1 MESTL
6 SINTTATSSSK
17 STTTLAKAKKTLV
30 QCKVCLGSSWVHG
43 NEPAPF
49 PTTTTTP
56 STPSSPIPS
65 SPSPSSFSASLNT
78 PTSPLKE
85 FSFSPKPHCSECTKC
100 KACTNGKQIGH
111 SSSSSS
117 SSNTSSIAMKTD
129 SKDSLQSQSPQHTGL
144 IKKRPPPPPPTTVT
158 ANQSS
163 GLDHHAAA
171 GTTSMDVVTFAT
183 LDTPAAVAAVSISR
197 INKNSRHKLN
207 SLRIANG
214 EDDDDDD
221 DDDETSQDEN
231 EPAAA
236 SRVAKRSANIKR
248 RVQIM
253 SSADNLAS
261 LSPTPTS
268 TTQLSKKPS
277 TSSLDN
283 LSSSTTSTTTS
294 SPLKKPGSTQTLS
307 SSPPKQSS
315 SSTASSKETVAVNSA
330 GNSLSSIPSS
340 GQTPAIIASSV
351 SQSHVS
357 LVGTNSADFYGTEVH
372 HQHPAVNILS
382 MGSGILARKR
392 DTFIQ
397 GNYSS
402 DALAREFGVAGG
414 SGSGGGMT
422 PSPSIVASGSGL
434 QMGSGSG
441 VASGSKSTTAAGAGG
456 VLGDSSSLI
465 GDSCADREEF
475 PELIDLGTVFGT
487 KLHLEATKTRLIW
500 SARLYEGYRKEYLSR
515 PLDEDEF
522 PERPPT
528 DEIKY
533 RILENFD
540 EGRLT
545 TVTYA
550 TRETGSEFISSG
562 DIESLVDALI
572 FPLNQDNSY
581 TEVFLASYRFFMP
594 ASELLTSLI
603 EWYNVELDPS
613 TATPSQEV
621 YFKQRRR
628 LFRGRAAK
636 VLLTWIKNHWHDFH
650 VDREL
655 LDELNEF
662 VGDLGEVCFGD
673 GQRMTQAIREQRLSW
688 YMTQYIPPFSAKRAP
703 SLESAKPWGLLWEPE
718 AFAAQLTLIDHHYFR
733 QIRPDMYLSLLQK
746 RVPREKC
753 AGDASLKVLM
763 DYVSWFR
770 LVSSYTASLIYKEDT
785 TKKRTKA
792 IKRFIKV
799 AKELRMLNNFNTMFA
814 VLHGLKRNLVAK
826 MTGAWDGLAGKHVEG
841 FKEMEALMD
850 PKGGFANFWGELKN
864 CVAPLI
870 PFFAA
875 YIQDLLEIHETEP
888 VFTRDLATNN
898 KSKTDSSGYKIV
910 TTDDDPEDDIIN
922 FSKFYNLYSI
932 VAEIEVWRSY
942 SYNSVIPEAA
952 AAANDPK
959 GDTCAVVLN
968 HMRDWKCVEDSLLD
982 L

>member
-1 MESTL
+1 
-6 SINTTATSSSK
+6 
-17 STTTLAKAKKTLV
+17 
-30 QCKVCLGSSWVHG
+30 
-43 NEPAPF
+43 
-49 PTTTTTP
+49 
-56 STPSSPIPS
+56 
-65 SPSPSSFSASLNT
+65 
-78 PTSPLKE
+78 
-85 FSFSPKPHCSECTKC
+85 
-100 KACTNGKQIGH
+100 
-111 SSSSSS
+111 
-117 SSNTSSIAMKTD
+117 
-129 SKDSLQSQSPQHTGL
+129 
-144 IKKRPPPPPPTTVT
+144 
-158 ANQSS
+158 
-163 GLDHHAAA
+163 
-171 GTTSMDVVTFAT
+171 
-183 LDTPAAVAAVSISR
+183 
-197 INKNSRHKLN
+197 
-207 SLRIANG
+207 
-214 EDDDDDD
+214 
-221 DDDETSQDEN
+221 
-231 EPAAA
+231 
-236 SRVAKRSANIKR
+236 
-248 RVQIM
+248 M
-253 SSADNLAS
+253 SSADNLAA
-261 LSPTPTS
+261 LSPIITS

-277 TSSLDN
+277 TGSLDN
-283 LSSSTTSTTTS
+283 LSSSSTTTSTS
-294 SPLKKPGSTQTLS
+294 SPLKKPGSNQNLSLS
-307 SSPPKQSS
+307 SSPPKQPS

-330 GNSLSSIPSS
+330 GNSLSSITPS

-357 LVGTNSADFYGTEVH
+357 LVGINSADFYGTEVH

-382 MGSGILARKR
+382 MGSGILTRKR

-397 GNYSS
+397 GCSS
-402 DALAREFGVAGG
+402 DALAKEFGV
-414 SGSGGGMT
+414 GGGMT

-434 QMGSGSG
+434 LQMGSGS
-441 VASGSKSTTAAGAGG
+441 VAAGGASSKSTTGGGG

-475 PELIDLGTVFGT
+475 PELIDLGTLFGT
-487 KLHLEATKTRLIW
+487 KLNLEATKTRLIW

-550 TRETGSEFISSG
+550 IRETGSEFISSG

-613 TATPSQEV
+613 TATPAQEV

-733 QIRPDMYLSLLQK
+733 QIRPDTYLSLLQK

-814 VLHGLKRNLVAK
+814 VLHGLKRNLIAK
-826 MTGAWDGLAGKHVEG
+826 MTGAWDGLAGKHIES

-850 PKGGFANFWGELKN
+850 PK
-864 CVAPLI
+864 
-870 PFFAA
+870 
-875 YIQDLLEIHETEP
+875 
-888 VFTRDLATNN
+888 
-898 KSKTDSSGYKIV
+898 
-910 TTDDDPEDDIIN
+910 
-922 FSKFYNLYSI
+922 
-932 VAEIEVWRSY
+932 
-942 SYNSVIPEAA
+942 
-952 AAANDPK
+952 
-959 GDTCAVVLN
+959 
-968 HMRDWKCVEDSLLD
+968 
-982 L
+982 